1 MNICLLINSF
11 NLGGAEK
18 LIYDIAEQL
27 QKKQKSLIVISMK
40 KAETPLEKRI
50 SNGLT
55 EKGIRIDS
63 VNKPAGGKKIAAVL
77 TIRRLIKKYNIDI
90 LHTNGQSPDFYGRV
104 AALLCRNVKTVVTIH
119 NTAGYSRKTEQLLD
133 FATDAYTAVSEDA
146 AQYSRN
152 ELDIKNIT
160 TVNNG
165 IDFDRYSNSNQR
177 NGKIILSVGR
187 TVPQKGY
194 VNVAAEM
201 SEFLKKNTDFYWYI
215 VGENSQDPAY
225 FDKLNSLID
234 DNVKERVIFTGA
246 VTDTEE
252 NYKKASIFL
261 LPSEYEGFGIAF
273 IEAVAAKLPIICNK
287 VGVIHDIIEAGG
299 TVACLKN
306 GKLEDA
312 IISALAFSEAQL
324 NYNFE
329 YCKNHYSIQAI
340 TEEYIK
346 VYRSVL
352 GEKNEH
358 TVSQS

>member
-27 QKKQKSLIVISMK
+27 HKKQENVIVIAMK
-40 KAETPLEKRI
+40 KAETAIEKRI
-50 SNGLT
+50 SSELK

-77 TIRRLIKKYNIDI
+77 TIRRLLKKYNIDI
-90 LHTNGQSPDFYGRV
+90 LHTNGQSPDFYGRL

-119 NTAGYSRKTEQLLD
+119 NTAGYSRKTEKLLS

-146 AQYSRN
+146 SRYSTN
-152 ELDIKNIT
+152 TLGIKKIT

-165 IDFDRYSNSNQR
+165 IDFDRYINSTKHDGN
-177 NGKIILSVGR
+177 IILSVGR

-194 VNVAAEM
+194 VNIADEM
-201 SEFLKKNTDFYWYI
+201 SEFLKKNSDYYWYI
-215 VGENSQDPAY
+215 VGDTSQNPAY
-225 FDKLNSLID
+225 FKRLNSLID
-234 DNVKERVIFTGA
+234 DKVKERVIFTGA

-252 NYKKASIFL
+252 YYKKASVFL

-273 IEAVAAKLPIICNK
+273 IEAVAAKLPIVCNK

-312 IISALAFSEAQL
+312 LISASAFSEAQL